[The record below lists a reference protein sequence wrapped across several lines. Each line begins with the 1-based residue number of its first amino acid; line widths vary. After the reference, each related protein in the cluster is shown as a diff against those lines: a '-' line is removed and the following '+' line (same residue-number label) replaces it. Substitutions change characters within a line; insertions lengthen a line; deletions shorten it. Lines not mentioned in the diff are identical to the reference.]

1 MTRILRRVIIL
12 TLLTLAALEMALSLI
27 DPLGVAY
34 VLQLFYING
43 FYAGPIEAGWLA
55 PGQYDLGT
63 WQIHI
68 LDDTTRRVPATG
80 AGCRVVFV
88 GDSVTFGWGVN
99 DGDTFAAQLAQRWPS
114 AHILNAGIPGY
125 NSAQVRQRV
134 EAIPHDVALYL
145 VFDND
150 AIDFAI
156 EGGNTVTGT
165 DHRWPGFGLL
175 HGQMSALAVY
185 ANYTAYRGR
194 SASEGMA
201 DVTRFTDDLT
211 ALQQQGVQF
220 LALDGGNSD
229 WRAERYP
236 VTLLPRYTTT
246 VSAVDPHPDARAH
259 ASIAQAIKDAIENPC
274 QT

>member
-1 MTRILRRVIIL
+1 MRRLLRRVIIL

-34 VLQLFYING
+34 VLQLFYINE
-43 FYAGPIEAGWLA
+43 FYAGPVEAGWLA

-80 AGCRVVFV
+80 DGCRVVFF

-125 NSAQVRQRV
+125 NSAQVRQRIDT
-134 EAIPHDVALYL
+134 IPHDVALYL

-165 DHRWPGFGLL
+165 DHHWPGFGLL

-185 ANYTAYRGR
+185 ANYFTRR
-194 SASEGMA
+194 SGPPDGVS
-201 DVTRFTDDLT
+201 DTTRFTDDLT
-211 ALQQQGVQF
+211 ALVGQGVTL
-220 LALDGGNSD
+220 LAFDGGNSD
-229 WRAERYP
+229 WLAERYP
-236 VTLLPRYTTT
+236 VTSLPRYTTT

-259 ASIAQAIKDAIENPC
+259 AGIAQAIKDAIENPC